1 MTNPKQ
7 QYQTNTDL
15 RTRQETHRL
24 YTVGRPLEAMV
35 DEALRLEG
43 HEALLDIGTATGDF
57 PGRLKLEGHAGRLVG
72 LDFSPGMIE
81 KARASHENVEFVQ
94 GDAVALPFADSS
106 FDALTA
112 RHMLYHVPNI
122 QAALL
127 EARRVLKPGGQ
138 FLAVTNADGYFAEY
152 WQLAREALIGTSAFD
167 AFITEMISPR
177 YYHGELETLIRE
189 VFGDA
194 KLEIK
199 DQHLEFPSAAPVLA
213 YWDSA
218 QNGSGVSSAD
228 WAVGREQ
235 FARALESKFER
246 GSWRVWKGVAFITSF
261 QRE

>member
-15 RTRQETHRL
+15 HTRQETHRL
-24 YTVGRPLEAMV
+24 YTVGRPLETLV

-57 PGRLKLEGHAGRLVG
+57 PGRLRLEGHAGRLVG

-106 FDALTA
+106 FSVVTA

-127 EARRVLKPGGQ
+127 EARRV
-138 FLAVTNADGYFAEY
+138 
-152 WQLAREALIGTSAFD
+152 
-167 AFITEMISPR
+167 
-177 YYHGELETLIRE
+177 
-189 VFGDA
+189 
-194 KLEIK
+194 
-199 DQHLEFPSAAPVLA
+199 
-213 YWDSA
+213 
-218 QNGSGVSSAD
+218 
-228 WAVGREQ
+228 VG
-235 FARALESKFER
+235 
-246 GSWRVWKGVAFITSF
+246 
-261 QRE
+261 